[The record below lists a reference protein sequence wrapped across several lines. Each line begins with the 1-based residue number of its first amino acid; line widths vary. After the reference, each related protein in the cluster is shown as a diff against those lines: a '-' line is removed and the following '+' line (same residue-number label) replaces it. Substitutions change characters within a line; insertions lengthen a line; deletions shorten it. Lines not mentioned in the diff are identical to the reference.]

1 MVMRRIVGWTALV
14 VGGAASVASVAAK
27 EGCFPNNFLFGTAT
41 AAYQVEGGWNLT
53 DRTPSIWD
61 DFCRQNDHV
70 QCANVADDFIHRY
83 PRDIAIMKDMG
94 LSSFRFSISW
104 SRVMHW
110 NNASERM
117 VRAAIHSTEPTR
129 AGIAFYHALIDTL
142 LAAKIVPIVT
152 LYHWD
157 LPSALHTHIN
167 GWLNA
172 SIVAHFNAYA
182 TLMFDEYGAKVPYWT
197 TFNEPTS
204 FILGGYGDG
213 DNPPGI
219 SNSYTAAYMAAHHV
233 LLSHAT
239 AVKTFRAKHID
250 GKIGIVLV
258 SSMAFPLDPLR
269 REDRDAAERKLQFNI
284 GWYLNPIVHGDYPDI
299 MKNRAGKHLPS
310 FTHDESALLR
320 GSYDLFM
327 LNHYSSTLFTDCTSP
342 RSKTPCYSLS
352 RGWERDLGVD
362 GSDPPGA
369 RPSSTNVHG
378 EPICSWFNGFFPLCM
393 VLDVVESAPILLT
406 ENGWC
411 GNATIDNPDQLWYFQ
426 EYLKQVWQGI
436 QEGIPIVGYTAW
448 SFLDNYE
455 WGSYGPRF
463 GLFHVEYPPQIGSKD
478 GFDPQPADLK
488 RTPRPAAL
496 WFGQLAKTKCF
507 PNAPKVINE
516 STKFNQEKVDSKLT
530 GILIFLML
538 LGFIAYKSNWRRNEG
553 GVNEQTSL
561 VARAE

>member
-1 MVMRRIVGWTALV
+1 MKRIVGWTALV
-14 VGGAASVASVAAK
+14 VGGAAAAASVAAK
-27 EGCFPNNFLFGTAT
+27 ERCFPDNFLFGTAT

-61 DFCRQNDHV
+61 DFCRKNDNV

-83 PRDIAIMKDMG
+83 PSDIAIMKDMG

-110 NNASERM
+110 NDATEKM
-117 VRAAIHSTEPTR
+117 EPTR

-172 SIVAHFNAYA
+172 SIVSHFNAYA

-204 FILGGYGDG
+204 FILGGYGYG

-219 SNSYTAAYMAAHHV
+219 SNSYTAAYTVAHHV

-239 AVKTFRAKHID
+239 AVKTFRAKSID

-258 SSMAFPLDPLR
+258 SSMAFPLDPSR
-269 REDRDAAERKLQFNI
+269 REDREAAERKLQFNI

-299 MKNRAGKHLPS
+299 MKKRAGKHLPS
-310 FTHDESALLR
+310 FTHHESALLR

-327 LNHYSSTLFTDCTSP
+327 FNHYSSTLFTDCSSP
-342 RSKTPCYSLS
+342 RSETPCHSLS

-378 EPICSWFNGFFPLCM
+378 EPICSWFNGYPPGYLALIRWVHAFNR
-393 VLDVVESAPILLT
+393 SAPILLT

-411 GNATIDNPDQLWYFQ
+411 GNSTIDNQDQLWYYQ

-436 QEGIPIVGYTAW
+436 QQGIPIVGYTAW

-455 WGSYGPRF
+455 WGSYDPRF

-478 GFDPQPADLK
+478 GSDPQPADLK

-507 PNAPKVINE
+507 PNAPKLTNE
-516 STKFNQEKVDSKLT
+516 STKFNKEKVDSKLT

-538 LGFIAYKSNWRRNEG
+538 LGFIAYKSNWRRNE
-553 GVNEQTSL
+553 VVVNNEQTPL

>member
-27 EGCFPNNFLFGTAT
+27 KGCFPNNFLFGTAT

-83 PRDIAIMKDMG
+83 PSDIAIMKDMG

-117 VRAAIHSTEPTR
+117 EPTR

-219 SNSYTAAYMAAHHV
+219 SNSYTAAYTAAHHV

-342 RSKTPCYSLS
+342 RYVAGNDEAALM
-352 RGWERDLGVD
+352 RW
-362 GSDPPGA
+362 A
-369 RPSSTNVHG
+369 
-378 EPICSWFNGFFPLCM
+378 
-393 VLDVVESAPILLT
+393 SAPILLT

-455 WGSYGPRF
+455 WGSYDPRF